1 MSASEPT
8 DQPASIF
15 FFDLESEADALRLAQ
30 QMAVKIGRQII
41 VRRADRSVVETV
53 YPTKH

>member
-8 DQPASIF
+8 GQPASIF
-15 FFDLESEADALRLAQ
+15 FFDLESEADALHLAK

-41 VRRADRSVVETV
+41 VRRADGSVVETV